1 MQDGPAWYAV
11 ACFIDNGNRL
21 SYKRLMATKA
31 RSIAVREFESKCLSL
46 VEEVASTGETVILTK
61 EGKPIAKVV
70 PFKQSRPLLGSALW
84 EGDIVSPT
92 GETWDAES

>member
-1 MQDGPAWYAV
+1 
-11 ACFIDNGNRL
+11 
-21 SYKRLMATKA
+21 MATKP

-46 VEEVASTGETVILTK
+46 VEEVASTGEPVILTK
-61 EGKPIAKVV
+61 AGEPIAKLV
-70 PFKQSRPLLGSALW
+70 PFKARPLIGSVVW